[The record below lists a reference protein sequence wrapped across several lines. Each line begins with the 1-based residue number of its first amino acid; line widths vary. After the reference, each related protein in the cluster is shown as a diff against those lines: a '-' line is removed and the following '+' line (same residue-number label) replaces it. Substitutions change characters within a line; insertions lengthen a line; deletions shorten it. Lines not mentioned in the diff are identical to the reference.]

1 MKTKK
6 LNLLLMLIGF
16 ASLAKAQLTTT
27 NTLTPQQLVQQVLL
41 GAGVTASNITFTGTL
56 TAIAQFTASASTNIG
71 ISSGVIMSTGKAN
84 GASGSVSLSA
94 STSYGLS
101 GDVDLNAIIPD
112 TYDACILEFDFV
124 PLGDTLSFNY
134 VFASDEYPN
143 YVCSSYAD
151 VFGYLV
157 SGPNPLGGLYNKIN
171 IATIPG
177 SSLPVSINSI
187 NSGNPGSGYPSS
199 DCISTAYSTLFVS
212 NQIPVNTFVK
222 YNGMSI
228 VLTAKLPVVCGQTYH
243 IKMGIADVSDGTLD
257 SGVLL
262 QKGSFSSAPPIS
274 LNTNNANSA
283 ITDTLFYEDCNTYC
297 LKFIRTGNIAL
308 KDSFM
313 LNVAG
318 NAING
323 SDYATLTGTVTSNVV
338 WPSNM
343 VFQANQDTFK
353 ICDIKVLDDG
363 ILENLDTLVFNVSKY
378 NPSATSCVQTNIVK
392 LKIYLSDYTPIDAVG
407 AKNDTVCEN
416 QSATLFANP
425 LQGTP
430 PYSFSWLPGSVNTN
444 SYVTAPITSQTIYTI
459 TVNDICNKPVAKTIT
474 VTPVPTP
481 TVTVNSETICAGNT
495 TTISATGA
503 TTYTWNTGIINQ
515 STTVSPSSTTNY
527 TVIGTVKNCTN
538 SAVSTVSV
546 INQNITITGNNQI
559 CVGQN
564 TQLTAN
570 GASTYIWNN
579 GATSFSII
587 TTPTVTSNYTV
598 TSIILTCT
606 NSAVYQVS
614 VVPIPTVSVSGSVI
628 CSGQNANLIA
638 TGATTYTWNTGATTS
653 NINVSPPN
661 NTTYTVTGETVS
673 NCTNTSVYTLTV
685 ITSEPLLSALNYTF
699 CLDTTKAVPVLVTDG
714 SPPYT
719 INWLIP
725 GNGIIPIDT
734 INNTYYFMQQ
744 YVPSNETYT
753 ITVNDQC
760 NKKDTLTISLTTI
773 NCTVIVPNIITAD
786 GNGINDVFK
795 INGLENFPGSALIV
809 FNRWGHKIYSND
821 DYKNDWKPTVN
832 NSGTYFYTLNIP
844 DGRKF
849 NGFFQLFKD

>member
-41 GAGVTASNITFTGTL
+41 GAGVTASNITYTVGDPLQISRFNATANTNLGILYGILLSTGNANTTSANGPQGPNNATGL
-56 TAIAQFTASASTNIG
+56 NNDTQFGGNGDSDLDAL
-71 ISSGVIMSTGKAN
+71 SGVNTN
-84 GASGSVSLSA
+84 
-94 STSYGLS
+94 
-101 GDVDLNAIIPD
+101 
-112 TYDACILEFDFV
+112 DAAILEFDFV
-124 PLGDTLSFNY
+124 PTGDSLKFRYCFGSE
-134 VFASDEYPN
+134 EYPE
-143 YVCSSYAD
+143 YVGAGVND
-151 VFGYLV
+151 AFGFFLT
-157 SGPNPLGGLYNKIN
+157 GPNPLGGTFTNKN
-171 IATIPG
+171 IALLPGTTTPVAINNVNATTNSSFYRSNSANTINCEYDG
-177 SSLPVSINSI
+177 FTN
-187 NSGNPGSGYPSS
+187 
-199 DCISTAYSTLFVS
+199 
-212 NQIPVNTFVK
+212 
-222 YNGMSI
+222 
-228 VLTAKLPVVCGQTYH
+228 VLYALENVICGQSYH
-243 IKMGIADVSDGTLD
+243 IKIAIADGGDDEVD
-257 SGVLL
+257 SGVFLEG
-262 QKGSFSSAPPIS
+262 GSFVSAPPIS

-313 LNVAG
+313 LNVGG

-323 SDYATLTGTVTSNVV
+323 NDYATLTGTVTSNVV
-338 WPSNM
+338 WPNNM

-353 ICDIKVLDDG
+353 ICDIKILDDG
-363 ILENLDTLVFNVSKY
+363 VLENLDTLVFNVSKY

-444 SYVTAPITSQTIYTI
+444 SYVTAPIASQTIYTI
-459 TVNDICNKPVAKTIT
+459 TVNDICNKPVTKTIT

-481 TVTVNSETICAGNT
+481 TVSVNSETICAGNT
-495 TTISATGA
+495 ATISATGA
-503 TTYTWNTGIINQ
+503 TTYTWNTGTINQ
-515 STTVSPSSTTNY
+515 STTVSPSTTTNY
-527 TVIGTVKNCTN
+527 TVTGTVKSCTS

-570 GASTYIWNN
+570 GASTYTWNN

-598 TSIILTCT
+598 TSVILTCT
-606 NSAVYQVS
+606 NTAVYSVS
-614 VVPIPTVSVSGSVI
+614 VVPIPTVSVSGFVI

-638 TGATTYTWNTGATTS
+638 TGATTYTWNTGAITS
-653 NINVSPPN
+653 NINVSPSN

-673 NCTNTSVYTLTV
+673 NCTNTAVYTLTV
-685 ITSEPLLSALNYTF
+685 ITSEPILSALNYTF

-744 YVPSNETYT
+744 YLPSNETYT

-760 NKKDTLTISLTTI
+760 NKKDTLTISLTTMD
-773 NCTVIVPNIITAD
+773 CTVIVPNIITAD
-786 GNGINDVFK
+786 GNGINDMFK

-809 FNRWGHKIYSND
+809 FNRWGHKIYSSD
-821 DYKNDWKPTVN
+821 DYKNDWKPNVN